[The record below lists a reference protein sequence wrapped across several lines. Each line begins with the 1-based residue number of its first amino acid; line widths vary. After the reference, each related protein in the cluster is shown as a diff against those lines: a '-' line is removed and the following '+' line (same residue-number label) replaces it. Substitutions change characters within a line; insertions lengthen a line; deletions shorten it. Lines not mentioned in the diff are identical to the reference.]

1 MRKGSQAEEC
11 GAYVDVREFGG
22 YSPAL
27 SKIRPVGAWQLR
39 SVAKASGRLCLLMA
53 AFLAVIVAPSV
64 AQESPAA
71 PKPEGKK
78 ADGASTCFFYRYRL
92 SRGSLEKIGVYI
104 DGVRAVNLVNGRWVS
119 IQVPA
124 GHHEIRTK
132 DKASGAD
139 VDMVA
144 GASYYFRT
152 GWGEPGLFRP
162 PHQLVTVVMKEQA
175 VYEMDQLKPLD
186 EKDVSWPAG
195 SQPTAEK

>member
-1 MRKGSQAEEC
+1 MRRGSRPEQC
-11 GAYVDVREFGG
+11 GMYVDARDSGHDSRAF
-22 YSPAL
+22 Y
-27 SKIRPVGAWQLR
+27 KIRPARASQFR
-39 SVAKASGRLCLLMA
+39 SLAKASARLCVWMA
-53 AFLAVIVAPSV
+53 VFLAAIVASSV

-71 PKPEGKK
+71 SKTEGKR
-78 ADGASTCFFYRYRL
+78 ADGASTCFLYRYRL

-152 GWGEPGLFRP
+152 GWGEPGLFHA
-162 PHQLVTVVMKEQA
+162 PHQLITLVMKEQA
-175 VYEMDQLKPLD
+175 VYEMEQLKPLD
-186 EKDVSWPAG
+186 EKDVSWSAG
-195 SQPTAEK
+195 SQSTAEK